1 MHVRAVAL
9 PILLALLT
17 GPGSAAEDAKGKKPS
32 LALRG
37 TPRFSFSP
45 VSVLFTAE
53 LTGGD
58 DIEDFY
64 CPELTWEWDD
74 GGKSVQEADCA
85 PFEPGSTKIERR
97 FTANHSYGRASI
109 YTVKVTLRRTGKTF
123 AAQSVQITVR
133 PGAGDRT
140 DVPDP

>member
-1 MHVRAVAL
+1 MHVRAVAF
-9 PILLALLT
+9 PIVLALL
-17 GPGSAAEDAKGKKPS
+17 AATAGATEDTKGKKPT

-74 GGKSVQEADCA
+74 GGKSVQEGDCA
-85 PFEPGSTKIERR
+85 PFEPGTTRIERR
-97 FTANHSYGRASI
+97 FTANHTYTRAAN
-109 YTVKVTLRRTGKTF
+109 YNVKVTLRRTGKSF
-123 AAQSVQITVR
+123 AAQNTQITVR

-140 DVPDP
+140 DVQDR

>member
-1 MHVRAVAL
+1 MHVRAVAV
-9 PILLALLT
+9 PMLLALLA
-17 GPGSAAEDAKGKKPS
+17 GPSAGADNKGKKPT

-58 DIEDFY
+58 DLEDFY

-74 GGKSVQEADCA
+74 GGKSIKESDC
-85 PFEPGSTKIERR
+85 PPYEDGVTHIERR
-97 FTANHSYGRASI
+97 FSQEHGFVRAGV
-109 YTVKVTLRRTGKTF
+109 YAVKVTMRRSNHLIARQTV
-123 AAQSVQITVR
+123 SVNVR
-133 PGAGDRT
+133 PGLGDPSN
-140 DVPDP
+140 VP

>member
-1 MHVRAVAL
+1 MFSRTAAVL
-9 PILLALLT
+9 GVLAFASS
-17 GPGSAAEDAKGKKPS
+17 PVAAEETKGKKPQ
-32 LALRG
+32 LALRV

-74 GGKSVQEADCA
+74 GGKSVHEGDCA
-85 PFEPGSTKIERR
+85 PFEPGKTKIERR
-97 FTANHSYGRASI
+97 FTANHTYDRAAI
-109 YTVKVTLRRTGKTF
+109 YSAKVTMRRAGKQF
-123 AAQSVQITVR
+123 ASQ
-133 PGAGDRT
+133 DRT
-140 DVPDP
+140 DVEP